1 MWFLLLKAAF
11 TGIFGS
17 AFGKWFLTTR
27 MGRWFQ
33 DKLNAY
39 MQYLAVKYDI
49 KEAKREAKWKSE
61 YPGLVTRLDDMEK
74 EIKTIKKASSGVKR
88 VPRKKA

>member
-49 KEAKREAKWKSE
+49 KVAKREAKWKSE

-74 EIKTIKKASSGVKR
+74 EIKTLKAASSGVKR